1 VVVVTQNDTSP
12 QPTVG
17 VAPDSANLALVRQ
30 QYAAVGDR
38 AAAEQLLAPDV
49 VWDITPGFPRG
60 GIYTGLD
67 SVLGDFLAP
76 LSQLFASVS
85 AQPEAYYEDGDD
97 HVTVLGSYHITSLD
111 GRTSAARFVHLWTI
125 RDGRLARLQQ
135 VADTAIVEEAQH
147 SRG

>member
-60 GIYTGLD
+60 GIYT
-67 SVLGDFLAP
+67 
-76 LSQLFASVS
+76 
-85 AQPEAYYEDGDD
+85 
-97 HVTVLGSYHITSLD
+97 
-111 GRTSAARFVHLWTI
+111 
-125 RDGRLARLQQ
+125 
-135 VADTAIVEEAQH
+135 ADTAVVEEAQPA
-147 SRG
+147 RG